1 MFIDPSQNQKTNL
14 KVLAEQVLKL
24 SDFFIAHPNEQ
35 TPWSENFC
43 KQAYRYYYLPLNY
56 LRCELVIQRGIQVGF
71 FKNIETSLDWGAGPG
86 TASFA
91 LAKNLELH
99 QQFKNQI
106 LIEKSTEA
114 IKSFQD
120 LHIHLKNPHIT
131 SELSFKKINSDFKK
145 SLLVFSYSITEMNS
159 LPDGWTQFEALMILE
174 PSTKQDGRKLLEL
187 RKKLISE
194 GYSIWA
200 PCTHQS
206 DCPLLEKSNGDW
218 CHDRVHVTA
227 PPWFAQLEQHLPFKN
242 KTITTSYLLA
252 RKSKPDFNFQ
262 NKLRLTG
269 DSLAEKGK
277 TRQLA
282 CRGPEREFLTW
293 MHKDIKPQTL
303 SRGDLIDLPSDIE
316 QKSNE
321 IRLKKPFTK

>member
-1 MFIDPSQNQKTNL
+1 MFIDAYQNQKTNL

-24 SDFFIAHPNEQ
+24 SDFFITHPSDQ

-56 LRCELVIQRGIQVGF
+56 LRCELVIKRGLQVGF
-71 FKNIETSLDWGAGPG
+71 FKNLETTIDWGSGPG

-91 LAKNLELH
+91 LAKNLELNINL
-99 QQFKNQI
+99 KNQI

-120 LHIHLKNPHIT
+120 LHIHLKNPQIT
-131 SELSFKKINSDFKK
+131 SELNFKKINCNVKK

-159 LPDGWTQFEALMILE
+159 LPDEWNQFEALMILE
-174 PSTKQDGRKLLEL
+174 PSTKQDGRKLLDL
-187 RKKLISE
+187 RKKLIAE
-194 GYSIWA
+194 GYTIWA
-200 PCTHQS
+200 PCTHQQS
-206 DCPLLEKSNGDW
+206 CPLLEESKTDW
-218 CHDRVHVTA
+218 CHDRTHVNT
-227 PPWFAQLEQHLPFKN
+227 PPWFLQLEQHLPFKN

-252 RKSKPDFNFQ
+252 RKSKPDFNFE
-262 NKLRLTG
+262 NKIRLTG

-282 CRGPEREFLTW
+282 CRGPEREFLAW

-303 SRGDLIDLPSDIE
+303 PRGDLISLAISDIE

-321 IRLKKPFTK
+321 LRLKKQI